1 VWVGLVGWIQGFVE
15 VKTWQDVAGVKEQT
29 INPFCG
35 IREVQ

>member
-1 VWVGLVGWIQGFVE
+1 VGLAGWIQGFVE
-15 VKTWQDVAGVKEQT
+15 VKTLQDAAGVKGQT